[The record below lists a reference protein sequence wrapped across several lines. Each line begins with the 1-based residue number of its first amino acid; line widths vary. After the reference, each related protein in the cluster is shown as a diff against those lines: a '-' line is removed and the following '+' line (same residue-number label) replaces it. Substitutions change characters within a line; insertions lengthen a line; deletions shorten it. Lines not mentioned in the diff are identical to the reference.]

1 MTKEE
6 LDAMV
11 AEEEKRLGV
20 GSEEFMKRHNEIMG
34 ELDQI
39 KEREE
44 ERRKMVAAKVN
55 QIIAAMTAS
64 CLSPQEIAD
73 KAGVS
78 VNIVYRM
85 RRGYLVKLE
94 RFGKVCR
101 ALGISPEDFIDYDR
115 LEQRGGKNSGE

>member
-101 ALGISPEDFIDYDR
+101 ALGISPEDVIDYDR
-115 LEQRGGKNSGE
+115 LKEQSHGKP

>member
-85 RRGYLVKLE
+85 RRGYLVKMD
-94 RFGKVCR
+94 RFGRVCKV
-101 ALGISPEDFIDYDR
+101 LGISPEDVIDYSR
-115 LEQRGGKNSGE
+115 LEQRGAKDGK

>member
-1 MTKEE
+1 MTREE

-11 AEEEKRLGV
+11 ATEERRLGV
-20 GSEEFMKRHNEIMG
+20 GSEEFLKRHNEIME

-39 KEREE
+39 GKREE
-44 ERRKMVAAKVN
+44 ESRRMVAARVDR
-55 QIIAAMTAS
+55 IIAAMVAS

-73 KAGVS
+73 RAGVS
-78 VNIVYRM
+78 VNVVYRV

-101 ALGISPEDFIDYDR
+101 ALGIDPEQYIDYSR
-115 LEQRGGKNSGE
+115 LEQRGGKEK

>member
-85 RRGYLVKLE
+85 RRGYLVKMD
-94 RFGKVCR
+94 RFGRVCKV
-101 ALGISPEDFIDYDR
+101 LGISPEDVIDYDR
-115 LEQRGGKNSGE
+115 LKEQSHGKP

>member
-64 CLSPQEIAD
+64 CLSTQEIAD

-101 ALGISPEDFIDYDR
+101 ALGISPEDVIDYSR
-115 LEQRGGKNSGE
+115 LEQSHGKP